1 MRIGK
6 YTVIRKIGKGGMG
19 AVYKV
24 SVAGEDSFLALKIL
38 DPFEIMVDIIGL
50 ATLREIFRAEAALM
64 MRFHPEAVVRV
75 VDCGEDRGGRP
86 YFVMEY
92 FCKNLGEMLGEGFWM
107 DNVSRIVPPAVA
119 VDFGIQLLE
128 GLRMLHDGGVVH
140 RDIKPFN
147 LLVGAENRLR
157 ICDFGMALDGGQSL
171 VGDANMVI
179 GSPFYAAPE
188 QNRQTGGVDG
198 RADLYSAAVILYRML
213 TGLFPGKRNLP
224 LSLGSP
230 VLQGSWERFFKR
242 GLQRD
247 VVKRF
252 ADSSEML
259 LQLHSLQQQQCDEG
273 LQDDWPGSVVDAAP
287 LRSTARN
294 IVGMGAHRI
303 LGLSEQGQPLYF
315 HGTSLSP
322 GDDGSA
328 IYDRSHGIKWCQA
341 LGTRNLSL
349 AEAEKFV
356 EQLNR
361 DTPLSGARWRIPT
374 INELLSLLRPGH
386 FNLLADCFRQQM
398 LCLWSCDTYG
408 NMDNWYLDCSMGVA
422 THLDRSCRNS
432 LLPVCT
438 L

>member
-1 MRIGK
+1 
-6 YTVIRKIGKGGMG
+6 MG

-24 SVAGEDSFLALKIL
+24 RSPGEERFLALKIL

-50 ATLREIFRAEAALM
+50 STLREIFRAEARLM
-64 MRFHPEAVVRV
+64 KRFHPDAVVRV
-75 VDCGEDRGGRP
+75 VDCGEDRVGCP

-107 DNVSRIVPPAVA
+107 DNVSRIVPPAVT

-128 GLRMLHDGGVVH
+128 GLKLLHDAGVVH

-147 LLVGAENRLR
+147 LLVSGDNRLR

-171 VGDANMVI
+171 VGEANMII

-188 QNRQTGGVDG
+188 QNRQAGDVDG

-213 TGLFPGKRNLP
+213 TGLFPGKKRRP
-224 LSLGSP
+224 LSLGNP
-230 VLQGSWERFFKR
+230 ALQGSWAEFFKR

-247 VVKRF
+247 VAKRF
-252 ADSSEML
+252 SDSSEML
-259 LQLHSLQQQQCDEG
+259 LQLQGLRQQQCDEG
-273 LQDDWPGSVVDAAP
+273 LQDDWPGCVVDTAP
-287 LRSTARN
+287 LRNTARN
-294 IVGMGAHRI
+294 IVGRDGHRS

-315 HGTSLSP
+315 HDTPLSP
-322 GDDGSA
+322 CYDGSI
-328 IYDRSHGIKWCQA
+328 IYDRSHGLQWYQMPDARRFSI
-341 LGTRNLSL
+341 
-349 AEAEKFV
+349 AEAEMFV

-361 DTPLSGARWRIPT
+361 DTSVSGAVWRIPT

-386 FNLLADCFRQQM
+386 FNLLADCFGQQM

-408 NMDNWYLDCSMGVA
+408 DMDNWYLDCSIGVA

-432 LLPVCT
+432 VLPVCT